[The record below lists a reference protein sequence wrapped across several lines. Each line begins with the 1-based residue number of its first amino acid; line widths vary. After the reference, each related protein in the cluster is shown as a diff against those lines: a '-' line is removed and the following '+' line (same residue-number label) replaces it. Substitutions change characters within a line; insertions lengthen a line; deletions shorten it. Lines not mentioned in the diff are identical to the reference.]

1 MVFIKNLTFFH
12 LIILVKIGKK
22 IVFLMIFLIEK
33 NLF

>member
-22 IVFLMIFLIEK
+22 MVFFMIFLIEK